1 MSLKD
6 FMQQLQ
12 EQDNDVIYS
21 KPPEESIQIIP
32 PSKVDKAR
40 NLDSIKVIPPKEETP
55 KVIRFKLN
63 LNTQEQ
69 SNLSS
74 QVVNQPST
82 NTTQPDRKT
91 PEVIIPKKTTQE
103 QPRRPVQDESMSVS
117 QPMRQQ
123 PRVEQPVNRQ
133 PSPSI
138 DNRQQQNRPQQ
149 VSRSQQP
156 VENRRPVENTVRQS
170 PTPPKMDKGEELF
183 IRSETPLSKKEIWFE
198 YYNKALKSNKTNFV
212 TDKCRRGRFM
222 INEENKFIVLSDY
235 DTYDK
240 DANEILRDSW
250 F

>member
-40 NLDSIKVIPPKEETP
+40 NIDTIKVIPPKEEAP
-55 KVIRFKLN
+55 KVIKFKLN
-63 LNTQEQ
+63 LNTEEQ
-69 SNLSS
+69 NTPK
-74 QVVNQPST
+74 VVNQST
-82 NTTQPDRKT
+82 GDSTPLTRKT
-91 PEVIIPKKTTQE
+91 PEVIIPNRKNTQE
-103 QPRRPVQDESMSVS
+103 QPKRAEQPKPVS
-117 QPMRQQ
+117 QSVQQ
-123 PRVEQPVNRQ
+123 TPVERPVNRQ
-133 PSPSI
+133 ETAVKQAPSP
-138 DNRQQQNRPQQ
+138 
-149 VSRSQQP
+149 
-156 VENRRPVENTVRQS
+156 
-170 PTPPKMDKGEELF
+170 PPMDKGEELF
-183 IRSETPLSKKEIWFE
+183 RRSETPLSKKEIWFE
-198 YYNKALKSNKTNFV
+198 YYNKALKSNKTNFI

-222 INEENKFIVLSDY
+222 IDEENKFIVLSDY

>member
-21 KPPEESIQIIP
+21 TPPEESIQIIP

-55 KVIRFKLN
+55 KVIKFKLN
-63 LNTQEQ
+63 LTTQEQNTEPIVNQPRIESAPTTRKTPEIIIPKKNTQEQ
-69 SNLSS
+69 A
-74 QVVNQPST
+74 Q
-82 NTTQPDRKT
+82 
-91 PEVIIPKKTTQE
+91 
-103 QPRRPVQDESMSVS
+103 RPIQDNSRQVS
-117 QPMRQQ
+117 QPVRQQ

-133 PSPSI
+133 PST
-138 DNRQQQNRPQQ
+138 DNSQPMRN
-149 VSRSQQP
+149 QQP
-156 VENRRPVENTVRQS
+156 VENRRQPERTVKQS
-170 PTPPKMDKGEELF
+170 PLPMDKGEELF
-183 IRSETPLSKKEIWFE
+183 IRSETPLSKKELWFE

>member
-40 NLDSIKVIPPKEETP
+40 NIDTIKVIPPKEETP
-55 KVIRFKLN
+55 KVIKFKLN

-69 SNLSS
+69 NTS
-74 QVVNQPST
+74 QIVNQPTADSVPLT
-82 NTTQPDRKT
+82 RKT
-91 PEVIIPKKTTQE
+91 PEVIIPKKNPQE
-103 QPRRPVQDESMSVS
+103 SPKQQVQRPTS
-117 QPMRQQ
+117 QPVTQQNRPQ
-123 PRVEQPVNRQ
+123 PRVEQPINRQ
-133 PSPSI
+133 PSTE
-138 DNRQQQNRPQQ
+138 NRQPA
-149 VSRSQQP
+149 RSQPP

-170 PTPPKMDKGEELF
+170 PPPMDKGEELF

>member
-12 EQDNDVIYS
+12 EQDDDVIYS

-32 PSKVDKAR
+32 PSKVDKAK
-40 NLDSIKVIPPKEETP
+40 NLDAIKIIPPKEETP
-55 KVIRFKLN
+55 KVIKFKLN
-63 LNTQEQ
+63 LNSTVEETK
-69 SNLSS
+69 SE
-74 QVVNQPST
+74 VVNKQ
-82 NTTQPDRKT
+82 
-91 PEVIIPKKTTQE
+91 PEVIIPPSRKTPEIIIPNKQVENKRPINQTTNTQ
-103 QPRRPVQDESMSVS
+103 
-117 QPMRQQ
+117 
-123 PRVEQPVNRQ
+123 
-133 PSPSI
+133 
-138 DNRQQQNRPQQ
+138 RQQQTQSKVYNENVNKKEPIKN
-149 VSRSQQP
+149 SSPPPINTP
-156 VENRRPVENTVRQS
+156 VKKP
-170 PTPPKMDKGEELF
+170 DKGEELF

>member
-40 NLDSIKVIPPKEETP
+40 NIDTIKVIPPKEEAP
-55 KVIRFKLN
+55 KVIKFKLN
-63 LNTQEQ
+63 LNTTTDQ
-69 SNLSS
+69 SAS
-74 QVVNQPST
+74 QPVNQPVVDSVPLT
-82 NTTQPDRKT
+82 RKT
-91 PEVIIPKKTTQE
+91 PEVVIPNKRSNPE
-103 QPRRPVQDESMSVS
+103 QPRSIQEPPNRQVSQSVS
-117 QPMRQQ
+117 QPTNRQQTVRQQ
-123 PRVEQPVNRQ
+123 PQVEKPVNR
-133 PSPSI
+133 PV
-138 DNRQQQNRPQQ
+138 NRP
-149 VSRSQQP
+149 
-156 VENRRPVENTVRQS
+156 ETTVRQS
-170 PTPPKMDKGEELF
+170 PSPPKMDKGEELF

>member
-40 NLDSIKVIPPKEETP
+40 NIDTIRVIPPKEEAP
-55 KVIRFKLN
+55 KVIKFKLN

-69 SNLSS
+69 NSS
-74 QVVNQPST
+74 MDMNQKEADPVPLT
-82 NTTQPDRKT
+82 RKT
-91 PEVIIPKKTTQE
+91 PEVIIPNKRQVQE
-103 QPRRPVQDESMSVS
+103 QPRSPVRE
-117 QPMRQQ
+117 
-123 PRVEQPVNRQ
+123 
-133 PSPSI
+133 PSRSE
-138 DNRQQQNRPQQ
+138 Q
-149 VSRSQQP
+149 VSRSISSSPTRSQSQN
-156 VENRRPVENTVRQS
+156 ERPVRQEPIVNQS
-170 PTPPKMDKGEELF
+170 PPPIDKGEELF

>member
-21 KPPEESIQIIP
+21 TPPEESIQIIP

-55 KVIRFKLN
+55 KVIKFKLN
-63 LNTQEQ
+63 LTTQEQNTEPVVNQPQIESVPTTRKTPEIIIPKKNTQEQ
-69 SNLSS
+69 A
-74 QVVNQPST
+74 Q
-82 NTTQPDRKT
+82 
-91 PEVIIPKKTTQE
+91 
-103 QPRRPVQDESMSVS
+103 RPIQDNSRQVS
-117 QPMRQQ
+117 QPVRQQ

-133 PSPSI
+133 PST
-138 DNRQQQNRPQQ
+138 DNRQPMRN
-149 VSRSQQP
+149 QQP
-156 VENRRPVENTVRQS
+156 VENRRQPERTVKQS
-170 PTPPKMDKGEELF
+170 PPPMDKGEELF
-183 IRSETPLSKKEIWFE
+183 IRSETPLSKKELWFE